1 MSILIYRSIG
11 LCPLQVPNLSPYAIL
26 HSSPKWIKNYSRI
39 RVSISSFRGEMAR
52 QMTSSAFHKS
62 KTLDNKYMLGDEIGK
77 GAYGRV
83 YKGLDLENGDFVAI
97 KQVSLENIAQ
107 EDLNIIMQEI
117 DLLKNLNHKNIV
129 KYLGSLKTKS
139 HLHIILEYVENG
151 SLANIIKPN
160 KFGPFPE
167 SLVALYISQV
177 LEGLVY
183 LHEQGVI
190 HRDIKGANI
199 LTTKEGLVKLADF
212 GVATKLTEADVN
224 THSVVGTP
232 YWMAPEGML
241 VYFSCMLAS
250 ILLGNKNFAVLCNM
264 SRHEK
269 YLIVHIR
276 PVIEMSGVC
285 AASDIWSVGCT
296 VIELLTCVPPYYDLQ
311 PMPALFRIVQ
321 DEHPPIP
328 DSLSPA
334 ITDFLR
340 QCFKKVRRKLN
351 LLPDSHH
358 QTCNCLRCPI
368 LLIQIASLT
377 PRVQSCSTLS
387 TLAPFFFP
395 DPDLPRVRLVPAC
408 FRATIGRIKGVERLG
423 LELGKSQDA
432 RQRPDAKTLL
442 SHPWIQN
449 SRRALQTSLRHSG
462 TLKYSTTD
470 SISVF
475 TLVIHLIKLV
485 DLCYTIPILFFA
497 ALLPS
502 QNNAT
507 SLNQNMEE
515 VGSGDAAS
523 SSSGKGRTVE
533 TSSTEKSSTA
543 NRAGPVGWLKTC
555 WCLTALFIVCGL
567 WIPVPIRH
575 VAKWAARMT
584 GQICPFPQFY
594 GQASAPFSQG
604 DFIKSCYILEVYSWY
619 QECRTELVSSETS
632 ETVESSEDGGF
643 KANLIEGSKDDLE
656 GDVISDQIP
665 TFAIHEKSPLQPS
678 SDGLEASLSDS
689 TEHKP
694 SRVPLQ
700 DEVLINGEMEPAEAA
715 ERDFVARKFDKNG
728 SSITIQH
735 GKTHFN
741 QKSHDFSTQK
751 DVEASMGSG
760 TNELS
765 RFSDPPG
772 DASLDDLFHPLEN
785 LEDHGAEASTSA
797 STSHAIHGNSV
808 SDNGKNDLATKLRA
822 TIAQKQMENESA
834 QTNGGDLLRLM
845 MGVIK
850 KDVIDIDTLGFED
863 KLPAENLFH
872 LQAVEFG
879 KLVSSLRPDEP
890 EDVIVSSCQKLT
902 TFFHQRPEQ
911 KIVFITQHGLLPLLE
926 LLEVPRP
933 RIICSVLQVLNQIIK
948 DNTDFQENA
957 CLVGLIPVVMSFAV
971 HDRPREVRMEAAY
984 FVQQLCQSSSS
995 TLQMFIA
1002 CRGIPI
1008 LVGFMEPDYAKYRE
1022 MVHMAI
1028 DGMWQVFKLQ
1038 KSTSRD
1044 DFFRI
1049 AAKNGI
1055 LLRLINTLYS
1065 LNEATRL
1072 ASIASGSGFPPDG
1085 SAPRPRSDPLDF
1097 SSPFVQMDSSL
1108 YGNDQP
1114 DQLKV
1119 RQGDQEASRASVSH
1133 SPESRFLFPNVEASS
1148 ASRVMDPASLE
1159 RISNMAVKDYA
1170 SAVPRDR
1177 ENADRWKNESS
1188 RAEVELKQQKVVNA
1202 TNRPSTDRAPKSV
1215 DMTTNGSSAYT
1226 GSQQENVRPLLS
1238 LLDKEPPSSHFSGQ
1252 LEYVRHLTGVEKH
1265 ETILPLLHA
1274 SNDRKTNGLDFLMA
1288 QFAEVTGRGRE
1299 ASNVDSL
1306 PKSSP
1311 KAANKKM
1318 VNLASNGGIVAA
1330 SGLASQRASGVLSGS
1345 GVLNARPGSATSSGL
1360 LSNMVSPWNV
1370 DVAREYLEKV
1380 ADLLLEF
1387 AAADT
1392 AVKSY
1397 MCSQSLLSRLFQM
1410 FNKIEPPILLKVQQ
1424 KLLKCINHL
1433 STDPHCLEHLQRADA
1448 LKYLIP
1454 NLDLKDGSLVSQI
1467 HHERN
1472 WNFFIVYY
1480 WGSGA
1485 LYLSS
1490 SNLTSHETLPHLF
1503 PLLKVLNALF
1513 NLCKINKRRQEQAA
1527 ENGIIP
1533 HLMHFIMS
1541 DSPLKQYALPL
1552 LCDMAHASRNSREQL
1567 RAHGGLDVYLS
1578 LLEDE
1583 LWSVTALDSIAVC
1596 LAHDNEN
1603 RKVEQAL
1610 LKKDA
1615 VQKLVKFFQFCPEQ
1629 HFLHILEPFLKIIT
1643 KSSRINT
1650 TLAVNGLTP
1659 LLISRLDHPD
1669 AIARLNLLKLIKVVY
1684 EHHPRPK
1691 QLIVENDLP
1700 QKLQNLIEERREG
1713 QSSGGQVLVKQMA
1726 TSLLKALHI
1735 NTVL

>member
-1 MSILIYRSIG
+1 
-11 LCPLQVPNLSPYAIL
+11 
-26 HSSPKWIKNYSRI
+26 
-39 RVSISSFRGEMAR
+39 MAR
-52 QMTSSAFHKS
+52 QMTNSAFHKS

-167 SLVALYISQV
+167 SLVAVYIAQV

-232 YWMAPEGML
+232 YWMAPE
-241 VYFSCMLAS
+241 
-250 ILLGNKNFAVLCNM
+250 
-264 SRHEK
+264 
-269 YLIVHIR
+269 
-276 PVIEMSGVC
+276 VIEMSGVC

-340 QCFKKVRRKLN
+340 QCFKK
-351 LLPDSHH
+351 
-358 QTCNCLRCPI
+358 
-368 LLIQIASLT
+368 
-377 PRVQSCSTLS
+377 
-387 TLAPFFFP
+387 
-395 DPDLPRVRLVPAC
+395 
-408 FRATIGRIKGVERLG
+408 
-423 LELGKSQDA
+423 DA

-462 TLKYSTTD
+462 TLKN
-470 SISVF
+470 
-475 TLVIHLIKLV
+475 L
-485 DLCYTIPILFFA
+485 
-497 ALLPS
+497 
-502 QNNAT
+502 
-507 SLNQNMEE
+507 EE
-515 VGSGDAAS
+515 VESGDAELS
-523 SSSGKGRTVE
+523 SSEKGRTME
-533 TSSTEKSSTA
+533 TSSTEKEG
-543 NRAGPVGWLKTC
+543 N
-555 WCLTALFIVCGL
+555 
-567 WIPVPIRH
+567 
-575 VAKWAARMT
+575 
-584 GQICPFPQFY
+584 
-594 GQASAPFSQG
+594 
-604 DFIKSCYILEVYSWY
+604 
-619 QECRTELVSSETS
+619 TELQSSETQGTS
-632 ETVESSEDGGF
+632 KSSENDSTEER
-643 KANLIEGSKDDLE
+643 ADNLE
-656 GDVISDQIP
+656 GDMLSDQVP
-665 TFAIHEKSPLQPS
+665 TFAIHEKSTLQTS
-678 SDGLEASLSDS
+678 SDRQLDSHEASIFDS
-689 TEHKP
+689 AEHKT
-694 SRVPLQ
+694 SNLNQQ
-700 DEVLINGEMEPAEAA
+700 DEMLVNGEVEPAEST
-715 ERDFVARKFDKNG
+715 RRNVARNSENKGG
-728 SSITIQH
+728 SVALQH
-735 GKTHFN
+735 GKTTSGQKN
-741 QKSHDFSTQK
+741 QNFSPRK
-751 DVEASMGSG
+751 AVKASIGSG
-760 TNELS
+760 PSGANELS

-785 LEDHGAEASTSA
+785 LEDRVAEASTSA
-797 STSHAIHGNSV
+797 STSHAIRVNAV
-808 SDNGKNDLATKLRA
+808 SDSGKNDLATKLRA
-822 TIAQKQMENESA
+822 TIAQKQMENESSPA
-834 QTNGGDLLRLM
+834 NGGDLLRLM
-845 MGVIK
+845 MGVLK
-850 KDVIDIDTLGFED
+850 EDVIDIDTLGFED
-863 KLPAENLFH
+863 KLPEENLFH
-872 LQAVEFG
+872 LQAVEFS
-879 KLVSSLRPDEP
+879 KLVASLRPDEP

-911 KIVFITQHGLLPLLE
+911 KILFITQHGLLPLME

-933 RIICSVLQVLNQIIK
+933 RVICSVLQVLNQIIK

-971 HDRPREVRMEAAY
+971 HDRPRELLDVTNVY
-984 FVQQLCQSSSS
+984 CLS
-995 TLQMFIA
+995 
-1002 CRGIPI
+1002 
-1008 LVGFMEPDYAKYRE
+1008 RE

-1038 KSTSRD
+1038 KSTSRN
-1044 DFFRI
+1044 DFCRI

-1072 ASIASGSGFPPDG
+1072 ASIASGGGFPPDG

-1097 SSPFVQMDSSL
+1097 GSNPSFMQMDPSI
-1108 YGNDQP
+1108 YGSDQP
-1114 DQLKV
+1114 DHLKIK
-1119 RQGDQEASRASVSH
+1119 QGDQEPSRASLSH
-1133 SPESRFLFPNVEASS
+1133 SSISDADRTQSSTTIAEARMS
-1148 ASRVMDPASLE
+1148 DPVSLD
-1159 RISNMAVKDYA
+1159 RLSNPAVKDYV
-1170 SAVPRDR
+1170 SAIPRDQQR
-1177 ENADRWKNESS
+1177 VSNAAS
-1188 RAEVELKQQKVVNA
+1188 R
-1202 TNRPSTDRAPKSV
+1202 TSTDRAPKSM
-1215 DMTTNGSSAYT
+1215 DMATNGSSA
-1226 GSQQENVRPLLS
+1226 QENVRPLLS
-1238 LLDKEPPSSHFSGQ
+1238 LLDKEPPSRHFSGQ

-1265 ETILPLLHA
+1265 ESILPLLHA
-1274 SNDRKTNGLDFLMA
+1274 SGDKKTNGLDFLMA
-1288 QFAEVTGRGRE
+1288 EFAEVSGRGRE
-1299 ASNVDSL
+1299 NSNLESL
-1306 PKSSP
+1306 PRSSP
-1311 KAANKKM
+1311 KAANKKLGHM
-1318 VNLASNGGIVAA
+1318 TTNGGIVAT

-1360 LSNMVSPWNV
+1360 LSHMVSPWNV

-1410 FNKIEPPILLKVQQ
+1410 FNKIEPPILLK
-1424 KLLKCINHL
+1424 LLKCINHL

-1454 NLDLKDGSLVSQI
+1454 NLDLKEGSLVSQI
-1467 HHERN
+1467 HHE
-1472 WNFFIVYY
+1472 
-1480 WGSGA
+1480 
-1485 LYLSS
+1485 
-1490 SNLTSHETLPHLF
+1490 
-1503 PLLKVLNALF
+1503 VLNALF

-1610 LKKDA
+1610 LRKDA
-1615 VQKLVKFFQFCPEQ
+1615 VQKLVNFFQCCPEQ

-1669 AIARLNLLKLIKVVY
+1669 AIARLNLLKLIKAVY